1 MLRTHSKLKQKWPKK
16 DFPHFHLSFGGF
28 FCVCIVHESFCMHTF
43 FLFPFQSLKLSN
55 RFVAGI
61 RLPHAKVNKDLVEL
75 LHPEVTLFFSISRQ
89 PVSEKQRTQW
99 IRCILFHL
107 CFIVL
112 KNVKLII
119 HWSLNSRGKNAIQ
132 YSTSLLPSY
141 QAFPLLR
148 KLSSLFSEDWNGTAR
163 QIRTKLSKQL
173 KHHSKVLAFKW
184 ALHWHV

>member
-1 MLRTHSKLKQKWPKK
+1 
-16 DFPHFHLSFGGF
+16 
-28 FCVCIVHESFCMHTF
+28 MHTF
-43 FLFPFQSLKLSN
+43 FLFPFQSLKRSN

-119 HWSLNSRGKNAIQ
+119 H
-132 YSTSLLPSY
+132 
-141 QAFPLLR
+141 
-148 KLSSLFSEDWNGTAR
+148 
-163 QIRTKLSKQL
+163 
-173 KHHSKVLAFKW
+173 
-184 ALHWHV
+184 